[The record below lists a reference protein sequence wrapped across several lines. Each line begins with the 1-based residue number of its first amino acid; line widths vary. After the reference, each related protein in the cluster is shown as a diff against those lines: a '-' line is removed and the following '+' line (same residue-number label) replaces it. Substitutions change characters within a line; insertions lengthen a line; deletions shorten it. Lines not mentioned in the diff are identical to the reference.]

1 GEEWTFHAE
10 GWPGPAIAWL
20 ALDDEPE
27 GQGEQALRAA
37 CEAALSPGPLV
48 ALTTADQRLDGALCA
63 GLLASA
69 DPLSRGLAQAFVTT
83 TTKDS

>member
-1 GEEWTFHAE
+1 MASRDETLAALRAAFALSSSTEEAEVVEDVDGGIDVMGEEWTFHAE

-48 ALTTADQRLDGALCA
+48 
-63 GLLASA
+63 
-69 DPLSRGLAQAFVTT
+69 
-83 TTKDS
+83 